1 MPAPIQ
7 GRELYEACRT
17 SGTEQAEAF
26 QTLGRYLYQV
36 AYNLV
41 RGRAQLYDL
50 AEECSQEALIT
61 IWQSLDGV
69 DDPDRFLSWAA
80 RVVIN
85 KVYDACRRLGVGLG
99 GDQTT
104 ETAAAQTARRRRV
117 PLAKQN
123 SLDEMRDAGAPL
135 QDIIADKVEAIPD
148 VVFSR
153 RELVDLLTQGI
164 ARHPGLSAQ
173 SKIVLIRG
181 FLNDW
186 DDGVLAAAL
195 GTTRSNVHTIRSR
208 DLAHLRADAAF
219 LQLLEEYLKE

>member
-1 MPAPIQ
+1 MPASPE
-7 GRELYEACRT
+7 GRELYEACRS
-17 SGTEQAEAF
+17 SGVQQAEAF
-26 QTLGRYLYQV
+26 QALGRYLYQV

-41 RGRAQLYDL
+41 RGRPQLFDL

-99 GDQTT
+99 TDQSPDM
-104 ETAAAQTARRRRV
+104 AAAQTARRRRV
-117 PLAKQN
+117 PLGKQN
-123 SLDEMRDAGAPL
+123 SLEEIREAGGQL
-135 QDIIADKVEAIPD
+135 QDIIADVPQTMPD
-148 VVFSR
+148 VVYSR
-153 RELVDLLTQGI
+153 RELLALLTQGI
-164 ARHPGLSAQ
+164 AHHPRLSNQ

-208 DLAHLRADAAF
+208 DLGHLRADSSF
-219 LQLLEEYLKE
+219 LRLLEEYLKE